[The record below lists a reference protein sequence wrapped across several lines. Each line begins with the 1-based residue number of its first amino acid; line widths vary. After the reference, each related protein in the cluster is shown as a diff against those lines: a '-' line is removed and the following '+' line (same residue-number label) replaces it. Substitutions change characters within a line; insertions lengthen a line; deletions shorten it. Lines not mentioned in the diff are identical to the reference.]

1 MPFCKE
7 RHALIF
13 YIISI
18 EITISNLLH
27 GDMEASLFYLIFYKA
42 PVAVSH
48 ISQHFAEHPFQGVI
62 LHLSARL
69 LTSLNLLISV
79 VANIKGSTVKMA

>member
-1 MPFCKE
+1 
-7 RHALIF
+7 
-13 YIISI
+13 
-18 EITISNLLH
+18 
-27 GDMEASLFYLIFYKA
+27 MEAALFYLIFYKA

-48 ISQHFAEHPFQGVI
+48 ISQHFTEHPFQGVI

-79 VANIKGSTVKMA
+79 VANIKEDAPAMPAGNPGMGMM